1 MTRKVADCRNYPS
14 EMNCTLTI
22 SGEEDEVV
30 RAAAEHA
37 ISVHGHDD
45 TPELRDDI
53 RRLLEDEAP
62 AAAAAGTGAGAP
74 AGDGMH
80 FVQLIEFRTT
90 KRDEVN
96 QLIDE
101 WENATGGKRTAS
113 RAVLTAD
120 HEQPNSYYEFV
131 EFPSYDEAMR
141 NSALPET
148 EALSRRMRE
157 LCDGE
162 PTFHNLDVVRAE
174 KL

>member
-1 MTRKVADCRNYPS
+1 MTRKVADCRKYPS

-37 ISVHGHDD
+37 VSVHGHED
-45 TPELRDDI
+45 TDQLRADI
-53 RRLLEDEAP
+53 RGFLEDEAQV
-62 AAAAAGTGAGAP
+62 AAGN
-74 AGDGMH
+74 GMN
-80 FVQLIEFRTT
+80 FVQLIEFRTS
-90 KRDEVN
+90 KREELN
-96 QLIDE
+96 ELMDE
-101 WENATGGKRTAS
+101 WELATGGKRTAT

-120 HEQPNSYYEFV
+120 HEHPDSFYEFI

-148 EALSRRMRE
+148 DAIARKMRAI
-157 LCDGE
+157 CDGE

-174 KL
+174 QL